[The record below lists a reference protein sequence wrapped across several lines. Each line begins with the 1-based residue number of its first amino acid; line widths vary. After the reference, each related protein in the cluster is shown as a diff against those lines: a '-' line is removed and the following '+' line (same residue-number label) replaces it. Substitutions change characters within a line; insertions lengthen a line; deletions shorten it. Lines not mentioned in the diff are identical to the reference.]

1 MALCHRVF
9 IAVAAVTLF
18 ALPYLRRAVVGTS
31 CNAHASVVAKAATNS
46 QCAAAGFAIRSG
58 VHSAT
63 CDCGPEKRAR
73 KYRYLSHFAR
83 ACTYCEAGTAMW
95 LQNLARQFEG
105 LELEL

>member
-18 ALPYLRRAVVGTS
+18 ALPYLRRAVVGTYLDKLLS
-31 CNAHASVVAKAATNS
+31 CSEVRKAL
-46 QCAAAGFAIRSG
+46 
-58 VHSAT
+58 AT

>member
-1 MALCHRVF
+1 MRKAL
-9 IAVAAVTLF
+9 
-18 ALPYLRRAVVGTS
+18 
-31 CNAHASVVAKAATNS
+31 AK
-46 QCAAAGFAIRSG
+46 
-58 VHSAT
+58 

>member
-18 ALPYLRRAVVGTS
+18 ALPYLRRAVVPQAGSPLRAAVHLLDLDKLLS
-31 CNAHASVVAKAATNS
+31 CSEVRKAL
-46 QCAAAGFAIRSG
+46 
-58 VHSAT
+58 AT

>member
-31 CNAHASVVAKAATNS
+31 CNA
-46 QCAAAGFAIRSG
+46 
-58 VHSAT
+58 AT

>member
-31 CNAHASVVAKAATNS
+31 CNAHASVVVANA
-46 QCAAAGFAIRSG
+46 
-58 VHSAT
+58 
-63 CDCGPEKRAR
+63 
-73 KYRYLSHFAR
+73 
-83 ACTYCEAGTAMW
+83 EAGTAMW